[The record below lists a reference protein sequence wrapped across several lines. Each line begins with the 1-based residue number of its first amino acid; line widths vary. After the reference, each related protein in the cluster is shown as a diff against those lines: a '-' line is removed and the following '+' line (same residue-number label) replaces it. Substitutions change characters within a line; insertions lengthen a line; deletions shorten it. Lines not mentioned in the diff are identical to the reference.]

1 VEVGPP
7 PLTTVVVV
15 DDDVEGAAVVVV
27 VDDEVVGTAV
37 VEDAGGYASAEGS
50 SDEAPAGITEE
61 RTHRAATDPVARAAA
76 IELRRVVMIPHRE
89 RRAALP

>member
-27 VDDEVVGTAV
+27 VDDVVGTAV

-89 RRAALP
+89 RRVALP